1 MKIRKPHCGGGAATC
16 TKASAFMQERM
27 IIPAFCGTQNPA
39 KNGGYRGERVVLI
52 RYAGLM
58 RAAHPAQNC
67 KNRSVILHK
76 SFRNADSFFHLF
88 EDLIF
93 GCSWAIMPTCKG
105 QGRSTKAGRAPFLY
119 PQIPPLFFSCA
130 PSFFRRQKFEISKG
144 ALMGIPVKAPLRFF

>member
-27 IIPAFCGTQNPA
+27 IMPAFCGTQNPA
-39 KNGGYRGERVVLI
+39 KKWRLSGRIGGSYQICRPDARCPSCTKLQEQICHLAKRFLKC
-52 RYAGLM
+52 R
-58 RAAHPAQNC
+58 
-67 KNRSVILHK
+67 
-76 SFRNADSFFHLF
+76 FFFHLF

-119 PQIPPLFFSCA
+119 PQIPPLFFICA
-130 PSFFRRQKFEISKG
+130 PSFFRRQEFEISKG